1 MVKKRPNG
9 AGTISQRKDGRF
21 MARAYV
27 LTDAGYPKRIA
38 IYGSTYDAVEA
49 ELNKLK
55 DNHQQGIARITSNS
69 TVGELASYWLVE
81 VVAKEKSEGTYD
93 NYLSICTNYIIPALG
108 TKGYRKLTSKNV
120 RDLVYGPLTGKAKRL
135 KGGEVGPRTRQLI
148 LSVISSMLSYAV
160 REDWLTRNVAQLV
173 EPPSGEAEEV
183 KPLDDDELA
192 SFLPVAAAHRLWALW
207 VIYLCLGLRRN
218 EALGLAWDDIDFK
231 HKIVQVNYQLKRVRG
246 KGLQRVKL
254 KTKKSRRVL
263 PLPEVLERALQG
275 WKLIQASEEQAAGKG
290 WGGNKL
296 GLVFTTRN
304 GKPIEASTIN
314 RTLLVLAQ
322 RCGLRPLH
330 PHALRHSCATFLK
343 ALGVEMIVIR
353 DILGHS
359 QISVT
364 ADIYTH
370 VLAPELREAIKRMD
384 AVMGGNTRA
393 PGSNPD
399 KSEEESNGS

>member
-27 LTDAGYPKRIA
+27 LTDVGYPKRIT
-38 IYGSTYDAVEA
+38 IYGSTYDEVETG
-49 ELNKLK
+49 LNKLK
-55 DNHQQGIARITSNS
+55 DNHHQGIARITSNS
-69 TVGELASYWLVE
+69 TVGDLVSYWLVE

-93 NYLSICTNYIIPALG
+93 NYLSICTNYIVPALG
-108 TKGYRKLTSKNV
+108 TKPYRKLTAKNV
-120 RDLVYGPLTGKAKRL
+120 RDLVYGPLAGKAKRL

-207 VIYLCLGLRRN
+207 VIYLSLGLRRN
-218 EALGLAWDDIDFK
+218 EALGLTWDDIDLK
-231 HKIVQVNYQLKRVRG
+231 HKIVHVNYQLKRVRG
-246 KGLQRVKL
+246 KGLQRVRL

-263 PLPEVLERALQG
+263 PLPEVVERALLG
-275 WKLIQASEEQAAGKG
+275 WKLVQDSEQRAAGEG
-290 WGGNKL
+290 WDGNKL
-296 GLVFTTRN
+296 ALVFTTRN

-314 RTLLVLAQ
+314 RTLLVLAR
-322 RCGLRPLH
+322 RCDLRPLH

-384 AVMGGNTRA
+384 VVMGGIATSPLSKIVEPDGDND
-393 PGSNPD
+393 GS
-399 KSEEESNGS
+399 